1 MSEEPANKEPSMGEK
16 TQPPDLARALTALR
30 VVLVG
35 FLRFSFLV
43 RRMRWRS
50 RYFLRLSVLCHLNCL
65 FEVWAQIADGA
76 SLDSE
81 SQLYKDADAAITYYL
96 MRSSTS
102 RESFAPF

>member
-50 RYFLRLSVLCHLNCL
+50 RYFLRLSVLCHLHCL
-65 FEVWAQIADGA
+65 FEVCAQIADGA
-76 SLDSE
+76 SLDSD
-81 SQLYKDADAAITYYL
+81 SQQYKEADAAITYYL
-96 MRSSTS
+96 IRSSPS
-102 RESFAPF
+102 HASIA